1 MAEGQVS
8 SMMVLIQGLARTCS
22 ALSVEDYVDV
32 PHPLDHDHG
41 LDDLNEIGRQKLEAA
56 REAYIIA
63 VAAVKEKQDED
74 SIAAAANARLH
85 LQSLVLKQT

>member
-1 MAEGQVS
+1 MRDITLRRLSAQCLHGNLSDSYLFYLVNW
-8 SMMVLIQGLARTCS
+8 TCF
-22 ALSVEDYVDV
+22 VQDDV
-32 PHPLDHDHG
+32 
-41 LDDLNEIGRQKLEAA
+41 NEIERKKLEAA

-63 VAAVKEKQDED
+63 VAGVKEKQDEE

>member
-1 MAEGQVS
+1 MEKLEWESTTSSKKVEKLQEDLEMAEGQVS

-41 LDDLNEIGRQKLEAA
+41 LVS
-56 REAYIIA
+56 Y
-63 VAAVKEKQDED
+63 
-74 SIAAAANARLH
+74 
-85 LQSLVLKQT
+85 QS

>member
-1 MAEGQVS
+1 MQ
-8 SMMVLIQGLARTCS
+8 
-22 ALSVEDYVDV
+22 
-32 PHPLDHDHG
+32 
-41 LDDLNEIGRQKLEAA
+41 DDLNEIGRQKLEAA